1 MKTFALHCI
10 WTDSVIWLLYFPQNE
25 GCAVVQYA
33 TVNFKKKNETSRRQR
48 KDTVNDPI
56 YSAVRTSYEE

>member
-10 WTDSVIWLLYFPQNE
+10 WTNSIIWLLYFPQNE
-25 GCAVVQYA
+25 DCAVVQYA
-33 TVNFKKKNETSRRQR
+33 TVNFKKKIETSRRQR

-56 YSAVRTSYEE
+56 YSAIRMSHVE